1 MAERRTPAP
10 DIGDSFVIVLNEPQ
24 DIVNIAGTLRAMMNM
39 GLRRLRLVKPALFD
53 AKRIGGI
60 AHGSEPLIERVAFF
74 DSLGDAIADAAR
86 VIGTTS
92 RRRTSE
98 FVWDSPRVAAP
109 GLIEFALREPGP
121 VSIVFGREDK
131 GLSNED
137 LDLCDRLLVIPTDPG
152 FSSLNLAQAVLLV
165 AYELRMA
172 AAEPGSLPR
181 PKRRSKSA
189 DSRELLTLFEDSRH
203 ALETIEFFKKRNAP
217 IVMRTLRAVLR
228 RAEPTAREAR
238 LLRAMAIE
246 VRKFFDRKLGRRS
259 DRKD

>member
-1 MAERRTPAP
+1 MAERRRAAP
-10 DIGDSFVIVLNEPQ
+10 DIGDAFVIVLNEPQ

-39 GLRRLRLVKPALFD
+39 GLRQLRLVRPALFD

-60 AHGSEPLIERVAFF
+60 AHGSEPLIERVEFY
-74 DSLGDAIADAAR
+74 DSLGDAVADAAR

-98 FVWDSPRVAAP
+98 FVWDTPRAAAP
-109 GLIEFALREPGP
+109 GLIELALREPGP
-121 VSIVFGREDK
+121 VPMVFGREEW
-131 GLSNED
+131 GLRNED
-137 LDLCDRLLVIPTDPG
+137 LDLCDRLLVVPTDPA

-172 AAEPGSLPR
+172 AAEPGALPR

-189 DSRELLTLFEDSRH
+189 DSRDMLALFEDSRR

-228 RAEPTAREAR
+228 RAEPTAREAG

-246 VRKFFDRKLGRRS
+246 VRKFFDRKLGSRGGREA
-259 DRKD
+259 